1 MQPKLEGKAREILSR
16 IRSSRYAFRCG
27 KCHYFHNGKSETE
40 NGVTMQNEEQVPISA
55 SDALASAQ
63 AAEDAMRRRARSIR
77 PSIAIVGLASGALTA
92 AVLLPE
98 PWSFVVAAVAFI
110 AIIVSTWLFQRAGS
124 RRLIAQPGQHFVG
137 RLILVGVMVLVPIAG
152 ILIGTYT
159 EFFWAVVGLAIAVPL
174 VMIVVPWWWERD
186 LHRTVAGS

>member
-1 MQPKLEGKAREILSR
+1 
-16 IRSSRYAFRCG
+16 
-27 KCHYFHNGKSETE
+27 
-40 NGVTMQNEEQVPISA
+40 MQNEEQVPVSA
-55 SDALASAQ
+55 KDALASAL
-63 AAEDAMRRRARSIR
+63 AAEDAMRRRSRSVRI
-77 PSIAIVGLASGALTA
+77 PIAIVGLASGAVTA

-110 AIIVSTWLFQRAGS
+110 AIIISALLFQRAES
-124 RRLIAQPGQHFVG
+124 RRLLAQPGQHFVG

-159 EFFWAVVGLAIAVPL
+159 DFFWAVAGLAIAVPL
-174 VMIVVPWWWERD
+174 VMIAVPWWWERD

>member
-1 MQPKLEGKAREILSR
+1 
-16 IRSSRYAFRCG
+16 
-27 KCHYFHNGKSETE
+27 
-40 NGVTMQNEEQVPISA
+40 MQNEEQVPISA

>member
-1 MQPKLEGKAREILSR
+1 MHS
-16 IRSSRYAFRCG
+16 
-27 KCHYFHNGKSETE
+27 
-40 NGVTMQNEEQVPISA
+40 EEQVPVSA
-55 SDALASAQ
+55 KDALASAQ
-63 AAEDAMRRRARSIR
+63 AAEDAMRRRARSVR
-77 PSIAIVGLASGALTA
+77 MPIAIVGLASGAVTA

-98 PWSFVVAAVAFI
+98 PWSFFVAAVAFI
-110 AIIVSTWLFQRAGS
+110 AIIISALLFQRAGS

-159 EFFWAVVGLAIAVPL
+159 DFFWAVVGLAIAVPL
-174 VMIVVPWWWERD
+174 VMIAVPWWWERD

>member
-1 MQPKLEGKAREILSR
+1 
-16 IRSSRYAFRCG
+16 
-27 KCHYFHNGKSETE
+27 
-40 NGVTMQNEEQVPISA
+40 MQNEEQVPVSA
-55 SDALASAQ
+55 KDALASAL
-63 AAEDAMRRRARSIR
+63 AAEDAMRRRSRSVRI
-77 PSIAIVGLASGALTA
+77 PIAIVGLASGAVTA

-110 AIIVSTWLFQRAGS
+110 AIIISALLFQRAGS

-159 EFFWAVVGLAIAVPL
+159 DLFWAVVGLAIAVPL
-174 VMIVVPWWWERD
+174 VMIAVPWWWERD

>member
-1 MQPKLEGKAREILSR
+1 MHS
-16 IRSSRYAFRCG
+16 
-27 KCHYFHNGKSETE
+27 
-40 NGVTMQNEEQVPISA
+40 EEQVPVSA
-55 SDALASAQ
+55 KDALASAQ
-63 AAEDAMRRRARSIR
+63 AAEDAMRRRARSVR
-77 PSIAIVGLASGALTA
+77 MPIAIVGLASGAVTA

-98 PWSFVVAAVAFI
+98 PWSFFVAAVAFI
-110 AIIVSTWLFQRAGS
+110 AIIISALLFQRAGS

-159 EFFWAVVGLAIAVPL
+159 DFFWAVVGLAIAVPL
-174 VMIVVPWWWERD
+174 VMIAVPWWWGRD